1 MKNVNTEIYQNPIKT
16 TLQKIVFLIFLN
28 IISIQVYSSNTPT
41 IINKISSTAT
51 NPVYAEIL
59 NKINHN
65 KCFAVKVTSV
75 SVKNNTYAFTSFAKG
90 FLEKKNTYNLTIKDL
105 TTEFDDRNNFQGAKT
120 HESFDI
126 YNSGNA
132 VGVDLHLKTWGNKT
146 LRLANVKIK
155 KERFGYFITGS
166 VTDGNRTVYYTVGI
180 YETDCLI

>member
-1 MKNVNTEIYQNPIKT
+1 MKNVNTKIYQNPTKT
-16 TLQKIVFLIFLN
+16 NFLKIVFLVILS
-28 IISIQVYSSNTPT
+28 IASIQIYSSNIPSVK
-41 IINKISSTAT
+41 NSVANTAT

-75 SVKNNTYAFTSFAKG
+75 SVKNNTYAFTSFSKG
-90 FLEKKNTYNLTIKDL
+90 FLEKKNTYNMTIKGL

-120 HESFDI
+120 QESFDI
-126 YNSGNA
+126 YNSGNT
-132 VGVDLHLKTWGNKT
+132 VGVNLHLKTWGNKT
-146 LRLANVKIK
+146 LRLTDVKIK

-166 VTDGNRTVYYTVGI
+166 ATDGNRTVYYTIGI